1 MEVSEWKEKLTA
13 LVRQYKYVFLIIAA
27 GLILMLLP
35 ETKKDPEPVIS
46 QTQENILT
54 VEEQLSIILSQVD
67 GAGEV
72 HVLLT
77 QASGEEI
84 FYQTNEDSD
93 ISADSSSVRTDTVT
107 VTDTQRNETGLIRQI
122 NPPTYLGAIVV
133 CQGAG
138 DPVVRLNIVEAVS
151 RVTGL
156 GADRISVLKMR

>member
-27 GLILMLLP
+27 GLILMLHP
-35 ETKKDPEPVIS
+35 ETKKDPEAVIS

-72 HVLLT
+72 RVLLT